1 MPSPVVRRAA
11 DPLAVQRLW
20 TAITAI
26 RSQKQIANEERIV
39 RHVRREHGEAA
50 AQAATSQLSKAV
62 TDGLIIQ
69 YQTQAQKVGI
79 AGVEQDAYRMP
90 EDEMVSNCF

>member
-11 DPLAVQRLW
+11 DPLAVQQLW
-20 TAITAI
+20 AAIAAI

-39 RHVRREHGEAA
+39 RYVRREHGEAA

-62 TDGLIIQ
+62 SDGLIVR
-69 YQTQAQKVGI
+69 YQAVAQKGGAV
-79 AGVEQDAYRMP
+79 GVEQEAYRVP
-90 EDEMVSNCF
+90 EDEIVSIYL